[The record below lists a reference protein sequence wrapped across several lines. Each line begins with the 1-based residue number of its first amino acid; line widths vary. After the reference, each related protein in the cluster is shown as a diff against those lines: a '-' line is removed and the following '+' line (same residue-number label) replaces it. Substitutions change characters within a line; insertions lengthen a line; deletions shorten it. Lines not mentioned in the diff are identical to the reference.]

1 MSASH
6 RKNIISF
13 MHFLMTAGVSAYVNI
28 WRTIESVRLLFVL
41 VYPAVVFLD
50 TSLGLFIRVYLGQNC
65 ILCPF
70 TMTLARST
78 VQTVRVYVIE
88 RLR

>member
-1 MSASH
+1 MSPV
-6 RKNIISF
+6 RDI
-13 MHFLMTAGVSAYVNI
+13 NI

-50 TSLGLFIRVYLGQNC
+50 TSLGLFIRAYHGQNWRLC
-65 ILCPF
+65 PFNRCPF
-70 TMTLARST
+70 TMTLARSI
-78 VQTVRVYVIE
+78 VQTVRVDVIE

>member
-1 MSASH
+1 MSPV
-6 RKNIISF
+6 RDI
-13 MHFLMTAGVSAYVNI
+13 NI
-28 WRTIESVRLLFVL
+28 WRTIESIRLLFVL